1 MGDAVG
7 AAFALLSAALF
18 AGNALCVRMGL
29 RGSTATTAA
38 VLSVATNITAL
49 WGLAAVQGSLG
60 RVVHP
65 ASGVFLLAGMFA
77 PALARL
83 TYYESITVI
92 GVARAATISN
102 TTPLFSALLAVPVLG
117 EHLTGRV
124 AAGTVLVVA
133 GVALAVRQQEGGGP
147 GRRSPQA
154 SGVLLALNTAV
165 MASISF
171 MLRKIG
177 LRLLPD
183 PVLGAA
189 LTVTGALLVLLPYA
203 AARWRREPLRADR
216 TSLGWLVAGG
226 LLTTGGFLSYYLA
239 LHRGD
244 VVRVTPLSNT
254 TPLFSVALLYVFRQ
268 VETVAPATAL
278 GAALAV
284 AGVLLV
290 ATG

>member
-1 MGDAVG
+1 MD

-18 AGNALCVRMGL
+18 AGNALCVRLGL
-29 RGSTATTAA
+29 RGSTATTATL
-38 VLSVATNITAL
+38 LSVATNLTAL
-49 WGLAAVQGSLG
+49 WALAAARGSLA
-60 RVVHP
+60 RIAHP
-65 ASGVFLLAGMFA
+65 AAGVFLLAGMFA

-83 TYYESITVI
+83 TYYESLTLI

-117 EHLTGRV
+117 ERLNWRI

-133 GVALAVRQQEGGGP
+133 GVVLAVRQASEP
-147 GRRSPQA
+147 GAGRAAGS
-154 SGVLLALNTAV
+154 SGVSGALLALNTAV

-177 LRLLPD
+177 LRMLPD

-189 LTVTGALLVLLPYA
+189 LTVTGSLLVLLPYA
-203 AARWRREPLRADR
+203 ASRWRREPLRADR
-216 TSLGWLVAGG
+216 PSLGWLVAGG
-226 LLTTGGFLSYYLA
+226 LLTTGGFLAYYLA
-239 LHRGD
+239 LHLGD
-244 VVRVTPLSNT
+244 VVRITPLSNT
-254 TPLFSVALLYVFRQ
+254 TPLFAVALLYAFRQ

-278 GAALAV
+278 GAVLAV